1 MALYCQGASASAASL
16 SCKPVL
22 FPSCTSCS
30 YSLCSSSFEA
40 ICSLFQESLSC
51 CTFWSD
57 DISPKEKEKERRGEG
72 EKESRSIQ
80 AYTRSLPVFICHGR
94 LHFVFFLFL
103 HCCYQ
108 MALFFF
114 LVRRAFS
121 LSDLRHGTKNEE
133 NEKNTDLF
141 FFSRGISFQ
150 ILDCGIDLFTRSC
163 SIKNACTASSIS
175 AVCLLLL
182 MIASFP
188 VLLFQLLFFRGKG

>member
-57 DISPKEKEKERRGEG
+57 DISPKEKEKERRGEV

-108 MALFFF
+108 MAFFFF

-133 NEKNTDLF
+133 NEKKTQIFF
-141 FFSRGISFQ
+141 FFSRVGSVF
-150 ILDCGIDLFTRSC
+150 RSWIVELIY
-163 SIKNACTASSIS
+163 SHVVAASKMH
-175 AVCLLLL
+175 VQHR
-182 MIASFP
+182 AS
-188 VLLFQLLFFRGKG
+188 VQYVYFFS